1 MKRTQTPR
9 HPSRCSL
16 LHALL
21 CTTLCAAIPSSDSWA
36 NECAPTDEIDPL
48 RLLRQSSL
56 DLRGRVP
63 GEDEYERVRDA
74 ADPAAEVEALI
85 ELMLDSDEYR
95 RTIREYHRELLWSSL
110 DEEIVLH
117 IANGQ
122 ARLRTSGDLWILS
135 NKRRTYRGGSGLNCL
150 DQEQTLFDAE
160 GRPIPIQTY
169 ADASC
174 AGGECRRE
182 GFVWVHPYWD
192 LDSEIKV
199 CAYDA
204 QALAVG
210 SNGLSCD
217 EYGVNDERCGCGPN
231 LRRCGRQFGDRD
243 VRDAL
248 AEEPL
253 RIFEWVVMQDRPYLD
268 AFRTSVTLLDG
279 KSTHFYKWL
288 TGVQDEERGG
298 FGIVTFDSAQG
309 ELPERAYDDDSWLP
323 VEREG
328 VHAGVLT
335 TFAFLM
341 RFNSD
346 RGRAN
351 RFYSAFYCDPFV
363 PPEGGIPAEEADPP
377 PNLREREG
385 CAGCHE
391 VLEPAASHWARWR
404 TTQTYGFMREDVMSF
419 EVPKDECVG
428 CSGDACSSFCSSYY
442 VTADNSH
449 PDEVAQFGGL
459 PLAAAWLEDEDHHAV
474 ATGPSGLVDEAHEQR
489 QVAQCAVRT
498 MAARM
503 LGRELGIDDLAWV
516 EAQTD
521 AMADG
526 AFSFNDMVRGIV
538 ADARYRS
545 IH

>member
-1 MKRTQTPR
+1 MRRTQTQRRPLR
-9 HPSRCSL
+9 AVL
-16 LHALL
+16 VHALL
-21 CTTLCAAIPSSDSWA
+21 TSALSAAIPSSGASA

-63 GEDEYERVRDA
+63 SEEEYEQVREA
-74 ADPAAEVEALI
+74 AEPAAEVDALVD
-85 ELMLDSDEYR
+85 LMLEGDEYR
-95 RTIREYHRELLWSSL
+95 RTVREYHRELLWSSL
-110 DEEIVLH
+110 DDEIVLH
-117 IANGQ
+117 ISNGQ

-135 NKRRTYRGGSGLNCL
+135 NKRRTYRGGNGLNCL
-150 DQEQTLFDAE
+150 DQEQTQFDAE
-160 GRPIPIQTY
+160 GRPVPIQTY
-169 ADASC
+169 SDSSC
-174 AGGECRRE
+174 EGGECRRE
-182 GFVWVHPYWD
+182 GFVKVRPYWD

-204 QALAVG
+204 QSLEFG

-231 LRRCGRQFGDRD
+231 LRRCGRQFGDGD
-243 VRDAL
+243 IRDAL
-248 AEEPL
+248 TEEPL
-253 RIFEWVVMQDRPYLD
+253 RIFEWVAMQDRPYLD
-268 AFRTSVTLLDG
+268 AFRTPMTLLDG
-279 KSTHFYKWL
+279 KSTHFYNWL

-298 FGIVTFDSAQG
+298 FGIVAFDAAYG
-309 ELPERAYDDDSWLP
+309 DLPARDYDDDAWVP
-323 VEREG
+323 VERDG

-404 TTQTYGFMREDVMSF
+404 TTQTYGFMGEDVMSF
-419 EVPKDECVG
+419 EDPKDECVG
-428 CSGDACSSFCSSYY
+428 CSGASCSSFCSSYY
-442 VTADNSH
+442 VTVDNSH
-449 PDEVAQFGGL
+449 PDEVDQFEGL
-459 PLAAAWLEDEDHHAV
+459 PLASAWLSEQDHHAV
-474 ATGPSGLVDEAHEQR
+474 ATGPAGLVDEPHEQR
-489 QVAQCAVRT
+489 QIAQCAVRT

-503 LGRELGIDDLAWV
+503 LGRELGIDDLAWI
-516 EAQTD
+516 EEQTD
-521 AMADG
+521 AMTQGD
-526 AFSFNDMVRGIV
+526 FSFNDMVRNIV

-545 IH
+545 MH